1 MFQTLKTKKMKRK
14 IIVTL
19 FILGVFAAAYLLLV
33 LISVAAM
40 LDSGTSGLILES
52 MKNPYF
58 SALVILLAVSL
69 FFTEEKFKKIVTDS
83 DSDE

>member
-19 FILGVFAAAYLLLV
+19 FILGFLAAAYLVLV

-58 SALVILLAVSL
+58 AGVIILLAISL
-69 FFTEEKFKKIVTDS
+69 LFTEAKFKKIITNTS
-83 DSDE
+83 DV